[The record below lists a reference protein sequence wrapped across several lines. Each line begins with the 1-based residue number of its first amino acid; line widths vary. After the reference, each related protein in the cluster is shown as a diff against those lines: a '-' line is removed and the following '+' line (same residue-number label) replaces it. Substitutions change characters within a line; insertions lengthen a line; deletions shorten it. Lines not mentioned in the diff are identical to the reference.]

1 MTRFL
6 YTRIINECLAVV
18 LSRVMRLLEYQGK
31 ELFRQYDIK
40 APKST
45 LASSVGEARDLSYNL
60 EFPVVLKSQVAAG
73 GRGKA
78 GAIVKCESHEEVI
91 KNFERLM
98 KKEVKGELP
107 RSILIEQTVRA
118 RKELYIS
125 LFLNRSKR
133 EYSFIC
139 SAEGGVEIEGVQN
152 KFIVSVPYSG
162 ITRPQ
167 ANELASKLN
176 LSAKTIQEFEDL
188 AMKLSRLV
196 FEKEAELAEINPAV
210 VLDDGSLM
218 ALDAKVIIDDNALFR
233 HPELKKYQL
242 MSESELQ
249 AKKSGFSFVELDGSI
264 AIIGNGAGLVM
275 STLDMVSDKGGK
287 AGCFLD
293 FGGSATTETIYDS
306 LKVISK
312 MKKIRSILIN
322 LFGGIVKTSM
332 VAEGILRAYNE
343 GIVEIPTFARIT
355 GAESEKAKE
364 MLKNSNARM
373 YDTVEQAIHGLL
385 QGLPKAEEIYGK

>member
-1 MTRFL
+1 
-6 YTRIINECLAVV
+6 
-18 LSRVMRLLEYQGK
+18 MRLLEYQGK
-31 ELFRQYDIK
+31 ELFRQYDIPT
-40 APKST
+40 PKST
-45 LASSVGEARDLSYNL
+45 LVTSLAEARELSSKL
-60 EFPVVLKSQVAAG
+60 EFPIVLKSQVASG

-78 GAIVKCESHEEVI
+78 GAIVKCKTPGEVI
-91 KNFERLM
+91 TNFERLM
-98 KKEVKGELP
+98 NKEVKGELP
-107 RSILIEQTVRA
+107 RSILFEQTVNV

-125 LFLNRSKR
+125 LFLNRGKR
-133 EYSFIC
+133 KYSFIC
-139 SAEGGVEIEGVQN
+139 SGEGGVEIEGVQS
-152 KFIVSVPYSG
+152 KFIVDIPFSG

-167 ANELASKLN
+167 ATEAASKLN
-176 LSAKTIQEFEDL
+176 LSADATREFENL
-188 AMKLSRLV
+188 TMKLSRLV

-210 VLDDGSLM
+210 VLDDESLM

-233 HPELKKYQL
+233 HPELKKYVF

-249 AKKSGFSFVELDGSI
+249 AKKSGFSFVELDGNI

-293 FGGSATTETIYDS
+293 FGGSATAETIYDS

-332 VAEGILRAYNE
+332 VAEGILRSYGE
-343 GIVEIPTFARIT
+343 GIVEVPTFARIT
-355 GAESEKAKE
+355 GAESEKAKD
-364 MLKNSNARM
+364 MLKSSNARM
-373 YDTVEQAIHGLL
+373 YDTVEQAIYGLL
-385 QGLPKAEEIYGK
+385 QELPKAEEIHGKHV

>member
-1 MTRFL
+1 
-6 YTRIINECLAVV
+6 
-18 LSRVMRLLEYQGK
+18 MRLLEYQGK
-31 ELFRQYDIK
+31 ELFRQYDIPT
-40 APKST
+40 PKST
-45 LASSVGEARDLSYNL
+45 LATSLDEARELSSKL
-60 EFPVVLKSQVAAG
+60 EFPVVLKSQVASG

-78 GAIVKCESHEEVI
+78 GAIVKCKTPGEVI
-91 KNFERLM
+91 TNFERLM
-98 KKEVKGELP
+98 NKEVKGELP
-107 RSILIEQTVRA
+107 RSILFEQTVNV

-133 EYSFIC
+133 KYSFIC
-139 SAEGGVEIEGVQN
+139 SGEGGVEIEGVQS
-152 KFIVSVPYSG
+152 KFIVDIPFSG
-162 ITRPQ
+162 ITRSQ
-167 ANELASKLN
+167 ANEAASKLN
-176 LSAKTIQEFEDL
+176 LSADGIREFENI
-188 AMKLSRLV
+188 AMRVSRLV
-196 FEKEAELAEINPAV
+196 FEKEAELAEINPAA

-233 HPELKKYQL
+233 RPELKRYVF

-249 AKKSGFSFVELDGSI
+249 AKKSGFSFVELDGNI

-293 FGGSATTETIYDS
+293 FGGSATAETIYDS

-332 VAEGILRAYNE
+332 VAEGILRAYGE
-343 GIVEIPTFARIT
+343 GIVEVPTFARIT
-355 GAESEKAKE
+355 GAESEKAKD
-364 MLKNSNARM
+364 MLKSSNARM

-385 QGLPKAEEIYGK
+385 QELPKAEEIHGRQV

>member
-1 MTRFL
+1 
-6 YTRIINECLAVV
+6 
-18 LSRVMRLLEYQGK
+18 MRLLEYQGK
-31 ELFRQYDIK
+31 ELFRQYDIPT
-40 APKST
+40 PKST
-45 LASSVGEARDLSYNL
+45 LATSLDEARELSSKL
-60 EFPVVLKSQVAAG
+60 EFPVVLKSQVASG

-78 GAIVKCESHEEVI
+78 GAIVKCKTPGEVI
-91 KNFERLM
+91 TNFERLM
-98 KKEVKGELP
+98 NKEVKGELP
-107 RSILIEQTVRA
+107 RSILFEQTVNV

-133 EYSFIC
+133 KYSFIC
-139 SAEGGVEIEGVQN
+139 SGEGGVEIEGVQS
-152 KFIVSVPYSG
+152 KFIVDIPFSG
-162 ITRPQ
+162 ITRSQ
-167 ANELASKLN
+167 ANEVASKLN
-176 LSAKTIQEFEDL
+176 LSADAIREFENI
-188 AMKLSRLV
+188 AMRVSRLV
-196 FEKEAELAEINPAV
+196 FEKEAELAEINPAA
-210 VLDDGSLM
+210 VLDNGSLM

-233 HPELKKYQL
+233 RPELKRYVF

-249 AKKSGFSFVELDGSI
+249 AKKSGFSFVELDGNI

-293 FGGSATTETIYDS
+293 FGGSATAETIYDS

-332 VAEGILRAYNE
+332 VAEGILRAYGE
-343 GIVEIPTFARIT
+343 GIVEVPTFARIT
-355 GAESEKAKE
+355 GAESEKAKD
-364 MLKNSNARM
+364 MLKSSNARM

-385 QGLPKAEEIYGK
+385 QELPKAEEIHGRQV

>member
-1 MTRFL
+1 
-6 YTRIINECLAVV
+6 
-18 LSRVMRLLEYQGK
+18 MRLLEYQGK
-31 ELFRQYDIK
+31 ELFRQYDIPT
-40 APKST
+40 PKST
-45 LASSVGEARDLSYNL
+45 LVTSLAEARELSSKL
-60 EFPVVLKSQVAAG
+60 EFPIVLKSQVASG

-78 GAIVKCESHEEVI
+78 GAIVKCKTPGEVI
-91 KNFERLM
+91 TNFERLM
-98 KKEVKGELP
+98 NKEVKGELP
-107 RSILIEQTVRA
+107 RSILFEQTVNV

-125 LFLNRSKR
+125 LFLNRGKR
-133 EYSFIC
+133 KYSFIC
-139 SAEGGVEIEGVQN
+139 SGEGGVEIEGVQS
-152 KFIVSVPYSG
+152 KFIVDIPFSG

-167 ANELASKLN
+167 ATEAASKLN
-176 LSAKTIQEFEDL
+176 LSADATREFENL
-188 AMKLSRLV
+188 TMKLSRLV

-233 HPELKKYQL
+233 HPELKKYVF

-249 AKKSGFSFVELDGSI
+249 AKKSGFSFVELDGNI

-293 FGGSATTETIYDS
+293 FGGSATAETIYDS

-332 VAEGILRAYNE
+332 VAEGILRSYGE
-343 GIVEIPTFARIT
+343 GIVEVPTFARIT
-355 GAESEKAKE
+355 GAESEKAKD
-364 MLKNSNARM
+364 MLKSSNARM

-385 QGLPKAEEIYGK
+385 QELPKAEEIHGKHV

>member
-1 MTRFL
+1 
-6 YTRIINECLAVV
+6 
-18 LSRVMRLLEYQGK
+18 MRLLEYQGK
-31 ELFRQYDIK
+31 ELFRQYDIPT
-40 APKST
+40 PKST
-45 LASSVGEARDLSYNL
+45 LVTSLAEARELSSKL
-60 EFPVVLKSQVAAG
+60 EFPIVLKSQVASG

-78 GAIVKCESHEEVI
+78 GAIIKCKTPGEVI
-91 KNFERLM
+91 TNFERLM
-98 KKEVKGELP
+98 NKEVKGELP
-107 RSILIEQTVRA
+107 RSILFEQTVNV

-125 LFLNRSKR
+125 LFLNRGKR
-133 EYSFIC
+133 KYSFIC
-139 SAEGGVEIEGVQN
+139 SGEGGVEIEGVQS
-152 KFIVSVPYSG
+152 KFIVDIPFSG

-167 ANELASKLN
+167 ATEAASKLN
-176 LSAKTIQEFEDL
+176 LSADATREFENL
-188 AMKLSRLV
+188 TMKLSRLV

-210 VLDDGSLM
+210 VLDDGTLM

-233 HPELKKYQL
+233 HPELKKYVF

-249 AKKSGFSFVELDGSI
+249 AKKSGFSFVELDGNI

-293 FGGSATTETIYDS
+293 FGGSATAETIYDS

-332 VAEGILRAYNE
+332 VAEGILRSYGE
-343 GIVEIPTFARIT
+343 GIVEVPTFARIT
-355 GAESEKAKE
+355 GAESEKAKD
-364 MLKNSNARM
+364 MLKSSNARM
-373 YDTVEQAIHGLL
+373 YDTVEQAIDGLL
-385 QGLPKAEEIYGK
+385 QELPKAEEIYGKHV